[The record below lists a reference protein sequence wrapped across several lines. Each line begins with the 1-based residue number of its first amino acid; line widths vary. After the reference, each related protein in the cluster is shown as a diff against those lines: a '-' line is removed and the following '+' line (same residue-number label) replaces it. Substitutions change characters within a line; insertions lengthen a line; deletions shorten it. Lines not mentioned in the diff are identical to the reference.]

1 MEGQALISQEEL
13 RAMLFGIADINA
25 NVDRILEL
33 LEEALEEGPE
43 ADS

>member
-1 MEGQALISQEEL
+1 MEEPPLISQEEL
-13 RAMLFGIADINA
+13 QAMLFGIADINA
-25 NVDRILEL
+25 NVHRILKL

>member
-1 MEGQALISQEEL
+1 MEGPPLISQEEVQ
-13 RAMLFGIADINA
+13 AMLFGIADINA

-43 ADS
+43 EDS

>member
-1 MEGQALISQEEL
+1 MEGQPLISRGEVQ
-13 RAMLFGIADINA
+13 AMLFGIADINR
-25 NVDRILEL
+25 NVERIVRP